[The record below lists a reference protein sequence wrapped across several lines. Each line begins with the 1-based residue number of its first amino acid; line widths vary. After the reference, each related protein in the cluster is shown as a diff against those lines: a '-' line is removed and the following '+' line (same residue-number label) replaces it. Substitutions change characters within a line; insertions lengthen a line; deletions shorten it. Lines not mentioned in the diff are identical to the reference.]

1 MLSINTETM
10 LIELTRGDNA
20 SIVFSA
26 VDSDGTTYTPSTGDK
41 LKFAVAKKVGAEP
54 LFQIETEKTALN
66 TNDDFWTIQILPEH
80 TRELKFGDYAYDVQL
95 SNSSG
100 VDTIIGET
108 DDIHPTFRV
117 WGEVATE

>member
-1 MLSINTETM
+1 M

-26 VDSDGTTYTPSTGDK
+26 VNGEGATYEPSAGDK
-41 LKFAVAKKVGAEP
+41 LQFAVAKKVGTEP
-54 LFQIETEKTALN
+54 LFSITN
-66 TNDDFWTIQILPEH
+66 TMVTDDDAFWTIQILPEH
-80 TRELKFGDYAYDVQL
+80 TKELKFGDYVYDVQL

-117 WGEVATE
+117 WGEVAE